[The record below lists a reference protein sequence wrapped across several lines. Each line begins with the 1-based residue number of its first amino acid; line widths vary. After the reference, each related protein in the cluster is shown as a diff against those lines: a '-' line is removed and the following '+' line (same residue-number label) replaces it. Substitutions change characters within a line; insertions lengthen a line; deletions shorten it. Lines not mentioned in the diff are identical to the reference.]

1 MLVDLAAVLTLW
13 FSGAVSR
20 WQLASIWCRAV
31 AEGALSAV
39 QGDWGTQFGM
49 LIEHLNETRSGGLAD
64 PSIADMSIA
73 ELQVGFALPG
83 VAAQAVCRFQ
93 HTCPVCGGPCRLHTM
108 HACVH
113 DRPQLCGVSA
123 LGAASAQRLCHHASA
138 SAWLSIGCSAGLQS
152 TYKAAKA
159 HFDEDAEFKDRAR
172 RGVTKLQGGDPG
184 YLAAWE
190 RICEA
195 SRKVGPPSLPCRRDL
210 ASHSQ
215 HASRVHW

>member
-1 MLVDLAAVLTLW
+1 MPSRPVPVQSQLCGCQAASLW
-13 FSGAVSR
+13 R
-20 WQLASIWCRAV
+20 PASIWCRAV

-64 PSIADMSIA
+64 PSIADMSIS
-73 ELQVGFALPG
+73 ELQVGLHCPALLLRLCANFNMTAHQVESP
-83 VAAQAVCRFQ
+83 VARRPCMAVCIIGLNSVVYL
-93 HTCPVCGGPCRLHTM
+93 PWV
-108 HACVH
+108 A
-113 DRPQLCGVSA
+113 QLLGSA
-123 LGAASAQRLCHHASA
+123 ASA
-138 SAWLSIGCSAGLQS
+138 SAQLSIGRSAGLQS

-159 HFDEDAEFKDRAR
+159 HFDEDAGFKDRAR
-172 RGVTKLQGGDPG
+172 RGVTKLQGGDPE

-195 SRKVGPPSLPCRRDL
+195 SRKVGPPSSPCRRDL

-215 HASRVHW
+215 HATRVRL